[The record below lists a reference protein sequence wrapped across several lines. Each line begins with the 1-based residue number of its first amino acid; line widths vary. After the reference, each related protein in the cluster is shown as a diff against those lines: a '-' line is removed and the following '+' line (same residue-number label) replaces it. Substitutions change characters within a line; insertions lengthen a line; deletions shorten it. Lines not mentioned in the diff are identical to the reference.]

1 MSIKT
6 ATLNGVATIE
16 IARPEKK
23 NALTVAMYQA
33 MADALNAAQ
42 ADPAVRAVL
51 ITGQPGI
58 FTSGND
64 IEDFMSRPPGQGSNA
79 ADSPV
84 FQFMRALV
92 GIDKPVVAAVT
103 GAAIGIGT
111 TMLLHC
117 DLVYV
122 SDEAR
127 LAMPFV
133 SLGLVPEFASS
144 LVVPRLLGNVKA
156 AEKLLLGDPFSPEDA
171 VDARIA
177 NAVLPAGEVV
187 NHARRVAERFNSLPP
202 GAVRETKKLL
212 RRTSTEEVLKTIAI
226 EGELF
231 SARLRSPEA
240 MEAFQAFFQKRKP
253 DFSKFS

>member
-1 MSIKT
+1 MSIRT

-23 NALTVAMYQA
+23 NALTQAMYTA
-33 MADALNAAQ
+33 MAEALVAATADA
-42 ADPAVRAVL
+42 AVRAVL
-51 ITGQPGI
+51 ITGQPGV

-64 IEDFMSRPPGQGSNA
+64 LEDFMQRPPQGEN
-79 ADSPV
+79 SPV
-84 FQFMRALV
+84 FNFMRALLDC
-92 GIDKPVVAAVT
+92 DKPVVAAVT
-103 GAAIGIGT
+103 GAAVGIGT

-133 SLGLVPEFASS
+133 SLGLVPEYASS
-144 LVVPRLLGNVKA
+144 LLVPRLMGHVKA
-156 AEKLLLGDPFSPEDA
+156 TEKLMLGEPFTGSDA
-171 VDARIA
+171 VDCGIA

-187 NHARRVAERFNSLPP
+187 NHARRMAERFNALPP
-202 GAVRETKKLL
+202 GAVRDTKRLMRAPQKAQ
-212 RRTSTEEVLKTIAI
+212 VLAVMAQ
-226 EGELF
+226 EGEIF
-231 SARLRSPEA
+231 KGRLRSPEA

-253 DFSKFS
+253 DFSKF

>member
-33 MADALNAAQ
+33 MSEALAAARADNT
-42 ADPAVRAVL
+42 VRAVL
-51 ITGQPGI
+51 ITGQPGV

-64 IEDFMSRPPGQGSNA
+64 IEDFMARPPAQGA
-79 ADSPV
+79 EGLESPV
-84 FQFMRALV
+84 FQFMRALLDC
-92 GIDKPVVAAVT
+92 DKPVVAAVT
-103 GAAIGIGT
+103 GAAVGIGT
-111 TMLLHC
+111 TLLLHC
-117 DLVYV
+117 DFVYV

-133 SLGLVPEFASS
+133 GLGLVPEFAAS
-144 LVVPRLLGNVKA
+144 LLVPQLMGHRRA
-156 AEKLLLGDPFSPEDA
+156 AEKLLLGDPFTAEQA
-171 VDARIA
+171 VECGMA
-177 NAVLPAGEVV
+177 NAVLPAAEVV
-187 NHARRVAERFNSLPP
+187 NHARRVAERFNGLPP
-202 GAVRETKKLL
+202 GAVREAKQLMRAPQREATLQVI
-212 RRTSTEEVLKTIAI
+212 RN

-231 SARLRSPEA
+231 AKRLRSPEA

-253 DFSKFS
+253 DFSKF